1 MPSMNPYQ
9 NLIAQMKDVIGRK
22 VGLLDDVLNV
32 ISASDEGIINSIF
45 EPADNIVGN
54 GPGIYAHNGYTFN
67 VIGNRGKIDSV
78 VFVEGEDEMAR
89 TYASIIG
96 VSASGIKQIYDAKY
110 DKSSF
115 IKNVIL
121 DNVLR
126 GDIHLR
132 VKELKID
139 PDAHR
144 VAMLIRVVDGDDVQI
159 FELVHNM
166 FPDNDKDFLVSI
178 NETDIVLVKEVEA
191 DFNPRELEKLA
202 KEIVDT
208 IGVEAYVKINVGIGT
223 VAENIKVLAR
233 TFKEAQVALE
243 VGKVF
248 DTEKSIVSYDNLGIG
263 RLIYHLPT
271 RLCEMFLN
279 EIFKKESIEVL
290 DQETIITIQ
299 KFFENNLNVSET
311 SRKLYVHRNTL
322 VYRLDKIH
330 KLTGLD
336 LRMFDDAIVF
346 KVAMMVKKYLVSN
359 PIKI

>member
-9 NLIAQMKDVIGRK
+9 NLVTQMKDTVGREIGI
-22 VGLLDDVLNV
+22 LDDVLN
-32 ISASDEGIINSIF
+32 IIATSDEKSSKSRF
-45 EPADNIVGN
+45 EPADGIMGNGIGIYTHGGYTFNIVGN
-54 GPGIYAHNGYTFN
+54 
-67 VIGNRGKIDSV
+67 RSKIDHIV
-78 VFVEGEDEMAR
+78 YVEGEDEIAR
-89 TYASIIG
+89 TYATVIG
-96 VSASGIKQIYDAKY
+96 ISASSIRQVYDAKH
-110 DKSSF
+110 DKASF

-126 GDIHLR
+126 GDIHIR
-132 VKELKID
+132 VKELKIN

-144 VAMLIRVVDGDDVQI
+144 IAMLIRVVDGEDVQI

-178 NETDIVLVKEVEA
+178 NETDIVLIKEVDN
-191 DFNPRELEKLA
+191 DFDRAEIESLA
-202 KEIVDT
+202 RDIVDT
-208 IGVEAYVKINVGIGT
+208 LGVEAYVKINVGIGT

-233 TFKEAQVALE
+233 SFKEAQVALE

-248 DTEKSIVSYDNLGIG
+248 DTEKSIVCYDNLGIG

-271 RLCEMFLN
+271 RLCEMFLS

-359 PIKI
+359 PIKM

>member
-9 NLIAQMKDVIGRK
+9 NIMTQMKSVVGRN
-22 VGLLDDVLNV
+22 VGLLDDMRRVV
-32 ISASDEGIINSIF
+32 VSTDDAMINSVF
-45 EPADNIVGN
+45 EPADGIVGN
-54 GPGIYAHNGYTFN
+54 PVGVYTSEGYTFN
-67 VIGNRGKIDSV
+67 IIGSRGKIDGIV
-78 VFVEGEDEMAR
+78 YVEGDDETAKVYSSM
-89 TYASIIG
+89 IG
-96 VSASGIKQIYDAKY
+96 VSVSGIKQIYDAKY
-110 DKSSF
+110 DKANF
-115 IKNVIL
+115 IKNVIM

-126 GDIHLR
+126 GDIHIR

-139 PDAHR
+139 PDVKR
-144 VAMLIRVVDGDDVQI
+144 VAMLIRVVDGDDIQL
-159 FELVHNM
+159 FELVHNL

-178 NETDIVLVKEVEA
+178 NETDIVFIKQIDNEY
-191 DFNPRELEKLA
+191 NPKDLEKLA

-208 IGVEAYVKINVGIGT
+208 IGIEAYVKINVGIGT
-223 VAENIKVLAR
+223 PAENIKELAR
-233 TFKEAQVALE
+233 SFKEAQVSLE
-243 VGKVF
+243 VGKIF
-248 DTEKSIVSYDNLGIG
+248 DTEKNIVTYDNLGIG

-271 RLCEMFLN
+271 RLCEMFLS

>member
-9 NLIAQMKDVIGRK
+9 NLIVQMKEAVGRQ
-22 VGLLDDVLNV
+22 VGLLDELLNV
-32 ISASDEGIINSIF
+32 SACSDEHIMNSVF
-45 EPADNIVGN
+45 EPADGIIGN
-54 GPGIYAHNGYTFN
+54 PPGFYVHAGYTFN
-67 VIGNRGKIDSV
+67 VIGNRGKLDNI
-78 VFVEGEDEMAR
+78 VFVEGEDELAR
-89 TYASIIG
+89 TYSSMIG
-96 VSASGIKQIYDAKY
+96 VSVTGLKQIYDAKY
-110 DKSSF
+110 DKANF

-139 PDAHR
+139 PDVRRIA
-144 VAMLIRVVDGDDVQI
+144 VLFRVVDGEDIQI
-159 FELVHNM
+159 FELVRNM
-166 FPDNDKDFLVSI
+166 FPDNDTDFLVSI
-178 NETDIVLVKEVEA
+178 NETDIVLIKEVGN
-191 DFNPRELEKLA
+191 DFNMKDIEKLA
-202 KEIVDT
+202 KEVVDT
-208 IGVEAYVKINVGIGT
+208 IGVEAYVKINAGVGT
-223 VAENIKVLAR
+223 VAENIKELAR
-233 TFKEAQVALE
+233 SFKEAQVALE